1 LKCLSDSIEA
11 SKYKRKKANENEAKD
26 SMIGLIK
33 DVKSKNIV
41 KHNSILD
48 FFETYF
54 DEGNYQALK
63 DDIQTKVITLL
74 KDPYKRTVSA
84 LDFQGDEKRLASGH
98 SNLKFQPLENSIAA
112 EGYIWNLENPNHPE
126 TILKSPSPIVS
137 LSFNNKNTYEL
148 LGGL

>member
-48 FFETYF
+48 FFET
-54 DEGNYQALK
+54 
-63 DDIQTKVITLL
+63 
-74 KDPYKRTVSA
+74 
-84 LDFQGDEKRLASGH
+84 
-98 SNLKFQPLENSIAA
+98 
-112 EGYIWNLENPNHPE
+112 
-126 TILKSPSPIVS
+126 
-137 LSFNNKNTYEL
+137 
-148 LGGL
+148 